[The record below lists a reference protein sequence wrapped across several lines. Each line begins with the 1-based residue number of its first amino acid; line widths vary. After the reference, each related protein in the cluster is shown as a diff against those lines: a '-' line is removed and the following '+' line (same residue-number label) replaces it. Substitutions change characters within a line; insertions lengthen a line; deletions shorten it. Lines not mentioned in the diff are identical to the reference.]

1 MDSNINT
8 EKQYKQFFIRLPL
21 YLMQA
26 LLSKG
31 VWRVRWWCFEHSIP
45 WTKKKN
51 SQQRF
56 TGWVDQSRC
65 LFSHG
70 VQQWAVE
77 KNLCLTVCNCG
88 GQANNLHQWIDD
100 SDVNDLFPHECK
112 VAYCCKFKV
121 SDAGYFKGAYDEVL
135 GIVPPKWAHLE
146 KFYNWNRGWGGKGGR
161 GLVGDR

>member
-1 MDSNINT
+1 MSESGVSRNWIHEWNIPQKLT
-8 EKQYKQFFIRLPL
+8 RVPGCVRTMEWILTLTQKQYKQFFIRLPL

-77 KNLCLTVCNCG
+77 KSLCLTVCNCG

-100 SDVNDLFPHECK
+100 SDVNDLFPHECT
-112 VAYCCKFKV
+112 
-121 SDAGYFKGAYDEVL
+121 
-135 GIVPPKWAHLE
+135 I
-146 KFYNWNRGWGGKGGR
+146 WNEMSPG
-161 GLVGDR
+161 